1 MAKNALKVVY
11 YSLFLQGDD
20 YEEEL
25 SKHIHSVR
33 SLREHNSRI
42 PVTLEVYGKR
52 VPKKY
57 ADELKRLRVDVNLR
71 GSLSR
76 AFRNLC
82 PGLPVRYLV
91 MYPPAHKWLLAK
103 SASERGCDQ
112 VLYLDND
119 TLVLR
124 DVAELFDR
132 CRKYDWCA
140 REEPFSK
147 LTTRQIDPRIFD
159 DREYER
165 LVESEGTGFVTPF
178 NSGVV
183 LLSRRA
189 VRGLAA
195 NLDRYLSYIWRFSLW
210 MCARPQHRLKPPPG
224 QNRSDSLAYRMRDTH
239 DVRAARKR
247 GAQNRPGRF
256 TPLRYGIGN
265 RWIKEEIALWL
276 VLGSLDLRGRIFSF
290 HEAMQTPEYRAIQV
304 PSQRPYVIHYFTSY
318 SDLAILDWWPRF
330 RLKYPVY

>member
-1 MAKNALKVVY
+1 MAKNALRVVY
-11 YSLFLQGDD
+11 YSLFLHGAN

-25 SKHIHSVR
+25 SKHVHSVR
-33 SLREHNSRI
+33 SLREHNSTI
-42 PVTLEVYGKR
+42 PVVLEVYGKR
-52 VPKKY
+52 IPRKY
-57 ADELKRLRVDVNLR
+57 AEELKRLRVDVKLR

-82 PGLPVRYLV
+82 PGLPVRYLL

-103 SASERGCDQ
+103 SAAARKYDQ

-124 DVAELFDR
+124 DIAELFDR
-132 CRKYDWCA
+132 FRNYDWCA

-147 LTTRQIDPRIFD
+147 LTTLKIDPRIFD

-165 LVESEGTGFVTPF
+165 LLESEGIAFVTPF

-183 LLSRRA
+183 LLSGKA

-210 MCARPQHRLKPPPG
+210 MCAKPQHRRKPPPG

-239 DVRAARKR
+239 DVRAARKY
-247 GAQNRPGRF
+247 GVHKRPGRF

-265 RWIKEEIALWL
+265 RWIKEEVALWL
-276 VLGSLDLRGRIFSF
+276 VLGSLDLCGRIFSF

-304 PSQRPYVIHYFTSY
+304 PAQRPYVIHYFTSY
-318 SDLAILDWWPRF
+318 SDAAILDWWPRF